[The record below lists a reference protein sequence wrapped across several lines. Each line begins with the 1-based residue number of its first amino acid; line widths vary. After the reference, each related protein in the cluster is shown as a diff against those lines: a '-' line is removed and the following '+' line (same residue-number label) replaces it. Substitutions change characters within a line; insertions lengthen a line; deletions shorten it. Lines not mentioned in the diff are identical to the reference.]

1 MSETPQPSRATL
13 LEIYRI
19 ANLIQRADDRFIE
32 LIKAGQIAP
41 PYYSPRGQEI
51 IPAAVSVNLL
61 PSDYV
66 VTTYRGIH
74 DQLGKGIPL
83 KPFVAEFMGKA
94 SGTCKG
100 KGGPMHITHVASG
113 LPVTTGIVGAGL
125 PIANGL
131 AWSSQLRKS
140 GQVTVCN
147 FGDGATNI
155 GAFHEAL
162 NLASVWKLP
171 VVFVCQN
178 NGYAEHTKYEE
189 GTSSRTIA
197 DRGVAYGMPG
207 VEVDG
212 NDALAMWAAART
224 AVDRARAGEGP
235 TLLEAK
241 TSRFGGHLL
250 GDDSHYIPRDDM
262 AQAMAADPLPRLR
275 SWLIAQGHAT
285 DGALSD
291 MERTNEEVFEEA
303 VRFAL
308 DSPFP
313 DESELNKDVYAME
326 SAA

>member
-1 MSETPQPSRATL
+1 MVSPGRATL

-19 ANLIQRADDRFIE
+19 ANLIKRADDRLIE
-32 LIKAGQIAP
+32 LIKAGQIASP
-41 PYYSPRGQEI
+41 HYSPRGQELI
-51 IPAAVSVNLL
+51 SAAVSVNLL
-61 PSDYV
+61 PSDQV

-74 DQLGKGIPL
+74 DQLAKGIPL

-94 SGTCKG
+94 TGTCKG
-100 KGGPMHITHVASG
+100 KGGPMHITHLASG

-131 AWSSQLRKS
+131 AWSAQLRRT

-178 NGYAEHTKYEE
+178 NGYAEHTKYEL

-197 DRGVAYGMPG
+197 DRGIAYGMPG
-207 VEVDG
+207 IEVDG
-212 NDALAMWAAART
+212 NDAPAMWSAAHT
-224 AVDRARAGEGP
+224 AIERARAGEGP
-235 TLLEAK
+235 TLLDAR
-241 TSRFGGHLL
+241 TFRFRGHLL
-250 GDDSHYIPRDDM
+250 GDDSHYIPREEM
-262 AQAMAADPLPRLR
+262 ARAVAADPLPRLR
-275 SWLIAQGHAT
+275 AWLIEQGHASDAALT
-285 DGALSD
+285 DI
-291 MERTNEEVFEEA
+291 ERTNVAAFEEA

-313 DESELNKDVYAME
+313 DVSELGKDVVAME
-326 SAA
+326 QA